1 MLNKFPGTINDQP
14 EVASP
19 DKAETGKSK
28 EEMELIWQKELAS
41 VGKLKGVNFE
51 FVEPKLRL
59 VPEKLPSELNWNLF
73 ASDISEEEREKL
85 NYCFQKIIRYLNS
98 PIITDNFPDHHARRD
113 WEKENLGKM
122 SSEAQDRYN
131 HNRLG
136 LNFASH
142 LNKLNFFLNEDFK
155 EQIFISREALNQLND
170 FFALLPREL
179 RDGEGE
185 RYASET
191 TAEKIK
197 TMEKLAPLMS
207 GTLRILGQE
216 KIEQAN

>member
-1 MLNKFPGTINDQP
+1 MLNKFPGAINDQP
-14 EVASP
+14 EAASP
-19 DKAETGKSK
+19 TKAETGETK
-28 EEMELIWQKELAS
+28 EEMELVWQEELISA
-41 VGKLKGVNFE
+41 GKLKGVNFK
-51 FVEPKLRL
+51 FVKPKLRL
-59 VPEKLPSELNWNLF
+59 VPEKLPPELNWNLF
-73 ASDISEEEREKL
+73 AGNISEAEKEKL
-85 NYCFQKIIRYLNS
+85 NYCFQKIIRYLDS

-122 SSEAQDRYN
+122 SPETQDYYN

-155 EQIFISREALNQLND
+155 EQIFISREALDQLNA

-179 RDGEGE
+179 QDGEGE

-197 TMEKLAPLMS
+197 SMEKLAPLMS
-207 GTLRILGQE
+207 GALRILGQE
-216 KIEQAN
+216 KIAQAN